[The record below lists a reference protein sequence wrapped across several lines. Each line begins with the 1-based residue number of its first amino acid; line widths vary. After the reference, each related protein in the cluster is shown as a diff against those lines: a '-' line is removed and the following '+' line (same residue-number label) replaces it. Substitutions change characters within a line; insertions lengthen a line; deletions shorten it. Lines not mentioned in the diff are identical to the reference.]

1 MNAVA
6 RAKSVVLAVVG
17 VVLAALIVSGSAAA
31 ASAAGTASLSGT
43 VIAEGGGAVSGASVS
58 LYVSRSW
65 GWSYVESTQTD
76 STGAYGFDALDA
88 GSYTLEFAPGQGQNL
103 LPEWWNDKP
112 NRDAA
117 TAVALADGQSIG
129 GLAATLTAGATISGT
144 VSSTLLSG
152 GPSSISAA
160 CAVGQTT
167 HAASCDFDI
176 DVDGSYRLVA
186 LPADTY
192 KISFGGQGGCGEY
205 QVGSESLWTCN
216 REIYWDSKPGSSSAT
231 LLALAHQ
238 EQRTGVNQ
246 DFDTVA
252 GVSIYPKISG
262 TAAVGK
268 KLTAARGSWETG
280 TRVLYQWRANDV
292 PIARATASTFT
303 PTAAQLGKTISV
315 YVFGLTQP
323 STAGSYDTWES
334 TGWTMSAKVAAGTLS
349 SSTPKITGT
358 LAVGR
363 TVTAKPGT
371 WTSGTDFRYQW
382 LANGKAITG
391 ATKATLKL
399 TSAQAGKSISVR
411 VAGVKSGYTTK
422 RVTST
427 ATLKVIVA
435 ATPTITGTTT
445 VGKKL
450 TAKPGTWTAGTT
462 LSYRWYA
469 GGKAISG
476 ATKSTLTLSS
486 AQRGKTVVVKVT
498 GKKSGYASV
507 TTSSTATAKVR

>member
-17 VVLAALIVSGSAAA
+17 LMLAALIVSGSAVA

-43 VIAEGGGAVSGASVS
+43 VSAEGGGAVSGASVT

-65 GWSYVESTQTD
+65 GWSYVTSTQTD
-76 STGAYGFDALDA
+76 SAGAYGFEALDA
-88 GSYTLEFAPGQGQNL
+88 GSYTLEFTPGEGQNHL
-103 LPEWWNDKP
+103 AEWWNDQP
-112 NRDAA
+112 TRDSA
-117 TAVALADGQSIG
+117 TAVALSEGQSIG

-167 HAASCDFDI
+167 DAASCDFDI
-176 DVDGSYRLVA
+176 DDDGSYRLVG

-192 KISFGGQGGCGEY
+192 KVSFGGQGGCGEY

-216 REIYWDSKPGSSSAT
+216 REIYWDSKPGAAT
-231 LLALAHQ
+231 ATPLTLAHQ
-238 EQRTGVNQ
+238 EQRTGVDQN
-246 DFDTVA
+246 FDVVA
-252 GVSIYPKISG
+252 GVSIYPKITG
-262 TAAVGK
+262 TAAVGM
-268 KLTAARGSWETG
+268 KLTAARGSWEAG

-292 PIARATASTFT
+292 PIAKATASTFT
-303 PTAAQLGKTISV
+303 PTAAQLGKKISV

-323 STAGSYDTWES
+323 STTGSYDTWES
-334 TGWTMSAKVAAGTLS
+334 TGWTMSAKVAAGALA

-371 WTSGTDFRYQW
+371 WTSGASFRYQW
-382 LANGKAITG
+382 LANGKAISG

-399 TSAQAGKSISVR
+399 TSAQAGKTISVR
-411 VAGVKSGYTTK
+411 VAGVKTGYTTK

-427 ATLKVIVA
+427 STLKVIVA
-435 ATPTITGTTT
+435 ATPTIAGTTS

-450 TAKPGTWTAGTT
+450 TAKSGTWTAGTS

-476 ATKSTLTLSS
+476 ATKSTFTLTS
-486 AQRGKTVVVKVT
+486 AQRGKTVVVKIT
-498 GKKSGYASV
+498 GKKSGYATV
-507 TTSSTATAKVR
+507 TTSSKATAKIR